1 MNTIIWSKKAQKQL
15 LNLPKKDALNVYDKV
30 DGLKNFPD
38 CPNVKRLN
46 NHLYVFRMRIGLYR
60 VLFDHD
66 AGIKIVSIEEV
77 KKEMSVHTE
86 I

>member
-1 MNTIIWSKKAQKQL
+1 
-15 LNLPKKDALNVYDKV
+15 
-30 DGLKNFPD
+30 
-38 CPNVKRLN
+38 
-46 NHLYVFRMRIGLYR
+46 MRVGPYR

-66 AGIKIVSIEEV
+66 TGVKIVSIEEV